1 MPSSFSRMVVL
12 ISGGI
17 NVVALP
23 AWRAILK
30 TLSRAPRHDRRS
42 LFGNR
47 TVIVGADASGQAI
60 VQKLRARVVDGYD
73 VIGFIDKNRKR
84 LGEKLSGVEILGSI
98 DNIGK
103 VLEEER
109 ITEVIFSTDV
119 LSYTDILAVIGR
131 SRNRGVNFRLV
142 PSSLEVIIGK
152 THIDELGDLPFVEI
166 DYNIRKPSHR
176 FFKRSFDAVFA
187 LLGILFCFPI
197 FVVPLRKRDTSAY
210 MRMMYRLPDIL
221 KGTMSF
227 VGRPEV
233 DGQNPGS
240 GDSTYLGKPGLT
252 GLAQINQRTD
262 MTSEELEKYNL
273 YYAKN
278 QSLILDCEILLKAM
292 LNSKR
297 A

>member
-1 MPSSFSRMVVL
+1 M
-12 ISGGI
+12 
-17 NVVALP
+17 
-23 AWRAILK
+23 
-30 TLSRAPRHDRRS
+30 SRAPQRDRRS

-60 VQKLRARVVDGYD
+60 VQKLRARLVDGYD
-73 VIGFIDKNRKR
+73 VVGFIDKNRKR
-84 LGEKLSGVEILGSI
+84 LGEKLAGVEILGSI

-103 VLEEER
+103 VIEEER

-152 THIDELGDLPFVEI
+152 THIDELGDLPFVDI
-166 DYNIRKPSHR
+166 DYNIRKASHR
-176 FFKRSFDAVFA
+176 FFKRTFDVVFA
-187 LLGILFCFPI
+187 LFGILMCFPI

-210 MRMMYRLPDIL
+210 MRLMYRLPDVL

-227 VGRPEV
+227 VGRPADE
-233 DGQNPGS
+233 DQPAGAGE
-240 GDSTYLGKPGLT
+240 TLYLGKPGIT
-252 GLAQINQRTD
+252 GLAQINRRAD
-262 MTSEELEKYNL
+262 MNPEEVEKYNL

-278 QSLILDCEILLKAM
+278 QSLVLDCEILLKAM

-297 A
+297 M